1 VLLQLLRKKL
11 EPGVE
16 DWVDEGRAIG
26 GEVLGYG
33 GGDGDGDAGVEERK
47 GEIEELW
54 QWAGMAANQEARR
67 HEWGG
72 EFTVEEREE
81 GVEGV
86 VTGLKEEEEDEEE
99 EEGKGEAMAMAMAM
113 EDVLRF
119 LVKGEVGG

>member
-1 VLLQLLRKKL
+1 MRKKL

-26 GEVLGYG
+26 GEVLGYA
-33 GGDGDGDAGVEERK
+33 GGDADAGVEERM

-72 EFTVEEREE
+72 EFTVEERE
-81 GVEGV
+81 GV
-86 VTGLKEEEEDEEE
+86 VTGLKEEEEDEEDEEEEE
-99 EEGKGEAMAMAMAM
+99 EEGKGEAMAM

>member
-1 VLLQLLRKKL
+1 MRKKL

-33 GGDGDGDAGVEERK
+33 GGDGDAGVEERK

-72 EFTVEEREE
+72 EFTVEERE
-81 GVEGV
+81 GV
-86 VTGLKEEEEDEEE
+86 VTGLKEEEEDEEDEEDEEEEEE
-99 EEGKGEAMAMAMAM
+99 EEGKGEAMAM

>member
-1 VLLQLLRKKL
+1 MRKKL

-33 GGDGDGDAGVEERK
+33 GGDADAGVEERK

-72 EFTVEEREE
+72 EFTVEERE
-81 GVEGV
+81 GGV
-86 VTGLKEEEEDEEE
+86 VTGLKEEEEEEEDEEDEEDEEEEE
-99 EEGKGEAMAMAMAM
+99 EEGKGEAMAM